1 MKEPELDETFELY
14 FLTSKDEH
22 VEFIQGWYKA
32 GGSIYTL
39 RSRRMY
45 KPWCQPW
52 QSTSFIITRGQTPFE
67 WGSAYYTINKQNVE
81 ADDLLHNKF
90 N

>member
-14 FLTSKDEH
+14 FLTDKNEH
-22 VEFIQGWYKA
+22 IEFIQGWYKA

-45 KPWCQPW
+45 KP
-52 QSTSFIITRGQTPFE
+52 
-67 WGSAYYTINKQNVE
+67 
-81 ADDLLHNKF
+81 
-90 N
+90 